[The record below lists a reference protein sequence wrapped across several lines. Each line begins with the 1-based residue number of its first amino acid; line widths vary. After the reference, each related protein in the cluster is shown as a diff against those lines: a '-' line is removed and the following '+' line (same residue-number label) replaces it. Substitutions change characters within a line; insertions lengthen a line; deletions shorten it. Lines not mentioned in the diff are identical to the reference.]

1 MYIGQSSRT
10 LKMKEWLTF
19 ILEYSIF
26 PVSEKNKILDETSN
40 CPFTIT
46 RVCIA
51 PFVGLAVKYDLI
63 DNAISM
69 TLRTGFLQ

>member
-1 MYIGQSSRT
+1 MYIGLSSRS

-19 ILEYSIF
+19 ILECSIF

-46 RVCIA
+46 RD
-51 PFVGLAVKYDLI
+51 FVLPHLLA
-63 DNAISM
+63 
-69 TLRTGFLQ
+69 